1 VEQAARGGASQTQ
14 QLNAEAAAAAATA
27 AAAAATAAA
36 AAATAAAAAAAEVAV
51 EAGAEAGAEAEA
63 EAGAEVGGGGV
74 GDSDGESFWHAA
86 DKEDAKLDA
95 ELHEWI
101 RRAAAATGAKIVFGV
116 EDSDEESSVDAV
128 VDNLFRS
135 NSDDDVKLT
144 SGGAPRP
151 WVPPKVHPL
160 LKELDPSVLQKV
172 RFVCVFVCDHAVAS
186 YNWYCFILCR
196 LRLMRKKTGA
206 GEAQTLS
213 PSWFVR
219 STGCSWPAS
228 RRFTA

>member
-1 VEQAARGGASQTQ
+1 
-14 QLNAEAAAAAATA
+14 
-27 AAAAATAAA
+27 
-36 AAATAAAAAAAEVAV
+36 
-51 EAGAEAGAEAEA
+51 
-63 EAGAEVGGGGV
+63 VGGGGV

-196 LRLMRKKTGA
+196 LRLMPKTPGA

-219 STGCSWPAS
+219 STGCSWPATRS
-228 RRFTA
+228 LLPDRYSL